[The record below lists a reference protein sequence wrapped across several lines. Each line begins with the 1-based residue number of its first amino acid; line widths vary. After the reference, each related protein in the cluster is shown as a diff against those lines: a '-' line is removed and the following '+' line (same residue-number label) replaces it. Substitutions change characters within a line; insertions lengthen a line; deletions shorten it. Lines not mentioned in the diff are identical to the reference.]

1 MARLIL
7 KSPYLKCD
15 SNSSVSG
22 YLRYIGTRER
32 VELLPDDRPPTRKQE
47 QLVRKLVKDFPDTEK
62 LGEYSDYEAKPTK
75 ANASALITR
84 ALEEN
89 WAQVQQSDGYMKY
102 IATRPRAER
111 LGDHGLFGDE
121 DGVDLEQ
128 AMRELDQ
135 YTGNVWTHII
145 SLKREDA
152 ARLGYDNAKAWM
164 NLLRANRNDI
174 AAAMNIAPGNFRW
187 YAAFHDE
194 GEHPHVHMMAWS
206 TLPSEAYLTREG
218 IRKIKSTLTNQ
229 IFRQEMLHTYEQKS
243 QSRDELVREARRTIR
258 KLTQEMA
265 RSICTEPAIEQK
277 MAQLAEQLKT
287 VRGKKSYGYL
297 PKSVKKTVDE
307 VVDKLAELP
316 VVRECYDQWYALQSE
331 VDSYYH
337 DKPREKKKLS
347 QEKEFRQIKN
357 AAIQEA
363 ERIRMEEITFEDAD
377 LPGHDEPEQVRGESY
392 ACWELRQ
399 MIQNEAIPLADR
411 DEAAKELERL
421 AERGDTHAQ
430 YLMGQLY
437 RDGPLLIPDGQKAK
451 GWFTQAAEQGLPE
464 AQYALGK
471 LLLSDDPEVRD
482 PDEGIRWLRQAAEN
496 GNLFAAYRLGKE
508 YLEGITVNKDTARAV
523 EWFTQSAE
531 AGNQYAQYIL
541 GKLYLTGQ
549 GVTHDQAQPMAWFC
563 RSAAQ
568 GNQYA
573 HFFLERQN
581 DLHSPSVMLATTRLL
596 YHMSRIF
603 EDHSLPR
610 SGTGLHVDSKLRRKI
625 QEKKIAMGHKPDD
638 HEEEQIHGG
647 MVMGGMCPPQKLR
660 GCKQQ
665 KPSGAETQWNLTAKL
680 TVQMITI

>member
-15 SNSSVSG
+15 GNHSVSG

-32 VELLPDDRPPTRKQE
+32 VEILPDDRPPTRKQE
-47 QLVRKLVKDFPDTEK
+47 QLVRKLVKDFPSSKK
-62 LGEYSDYEAKPTK
+62 LGEYSDYETKPTK
-75 ANASALITR
+75 ANASAFITR

-89 WAQVQQSDGYMKY
+89 WPQVQQSDGYMKY

-121 DGVDLEQ
+121 DVVNLEQ

-145 SLKREDA
+145 SLKRGDA
-152 ARLGYDNAKAWM
+152 ARLGYDNAKAWQ
-164 NLLRANRNDI
+164 NLLLANRNGI
-174 AAAMNIAPGNFRW
+174 AAAMSIPPNHFRW

-206 TLPSEAYLTREG
+206 TEPREAYLTREG

-229 IFRQEMLHTYEQKS
+229 IFQHEMLHTYEQKS
-243 QSRDELVREARRTIR
+243 QSRDELVREARRAIR

-265 RSICTEPAIEQK
+265 RSICTEPMIEQK
-277 MAQLAEQLKT
+277 MAQLAEQLET
-287 VRGKKSYGYL
+287 VKGKKSYGYL

-307 VVDKLAELP
+307 VVDRLEEIPAVKA
-316 VVRECYDQWYALQSE
+316 CYAQWCALQSE
-331 VDSYYH
+331 VESYYH

-357 AAIQEA
+357 AVIQEA
-363 ERIRMEEITFEDAD
+363 ERIRLGEITFEDAG
-377 LPGHDEPEQVRGESY
+377 LTSHDESEQVRGESN

-399 MIQNEAIPLADR
+399 IIR
-411 DEAAKELERL
+411 DERLSLEERDGAVEALERL
-421 AERGDTHAQ
+421 AERGDAHAQ
-430 YLMGQLY
+430 YLLGQLY
-437 RDGPLLIPDGQKAK
+437 RDDPLLIPDSQKAK
-451 GWFTQAAEQGLPE
+451 DWFTQAAEHGLSE

-471 LLLSDDPEVRD
+471 LLLSEDMEVLDPE
-482 PDEGIRWLRQAAEN
+482 EGIRWLKEVAEN
-496 GNLFAAYRLGKE
+496 GSQWATYRLGKE
-508 YLEGITVNKDTARAV
+508 YLTGEVVTKDTTKAA
-523 EWFTQSAE
+523 EWFTRSAE
-531 AGNQYAQYIL
+531 AGNQYAQYML
-541 GKLYLTGQ
+541 GKLYLTGE
-549 GVTHDQAQPMAWFC
+549 GVARDQVQATDWFS

-573 HFFLERQN
+573 QFFLERQS
-581 DLHSPSVMLATTRLL
+581 DLHPPSVMLAATRLL

-610 SGTGLHVDSKLRRKI
+610 SSAGLRVDSKLRRKI

-638 HEEEQIHGG
+638 HEEEQNQGG
-647 MVMGGMCPPQKLR
+647 MVMGGM
-660 GCKQQ
+660 
-665 KPSGAETQWNLTAKL
+665 
-680 TVQMITI
+680 

>member
-15 SNSSVSG
+15 GSHSVSG

-47 QLVRKLVKDFPDTEK
+47 QLVRKLVKDFPSSKELD
-62 LGEYSDYEAKPTK
+62 EYLDYAEKPTK
-75 ANASALITR
+75 ANASVFITR

-89 WAQVQQSDGYMKY
+89 WPEVQQSDGYMKY

-128 AMRELDQ
+128 AMLELDQ
-135 YTGNVWTHII
+135 YTGNVWTHIL

-164 NLLRANRNDI
+164 NLLRTNRNDI
-174 AAAMNIAPGNFRW
+174 AAAMNIHPNHFRW
-187 YAAFHDE
+187 YAAYHDE

-206 TLPSEAYLTREG
+206 TVPGEAYLTRDG
-218 IRKIKSTLTNQ
+218 IHKIKSTLTNQ

-243 QSRDELVREARRTIR
+243 QSRDDLVREARHAIR

-265 RSICTEPAIEQK
+265 RNICNYPEVEKLMQTLS
-277 MAQLAEQLKT
+277 AQLET
-287 VRGKKSYGYL
+287 VKGKKSYSYL

-307 VVDKLAELP
+307 VVDRLEEIPAVKA
-316 VVRECYDQWYALQSE
+316 CYAQWCALQSE
-331 VDSYYH
+331 VESYYH

-357 AAIQEA
+357 AVIQEA
-363 ERIRMEEITFEDAD
+363 ERIRLGEITFEDAG
-377 LPGHDEPEQVRGESY
+377 LTSHDESEQVRGESN

-399 MIQNEAIPLADR
+399 IIR
-411 DEAAKELERL
+411 DERLSLEERDGAVEALERL
-421 AERGDTHAQ
+421 AERGDAHAQ
-430 YLMGQLY
+430 YLLGQLY
-437 RDGPLLIPDGQKAK
+437 RDDPLLIPDSQKAK
-451 GWFTQAAEQGLPE
+451 DWFTQAAEHGLSE
-464 AQYALGK
+464 VQYALGK
-471 LLLSDDPEVRD
+471 LLLSEDMEVRD
-482 PDEGIRWLRQAAEN
+482 PEEGIRWLKEAAEN
-496 GNLFAAYRLGKE
+496 GSQWATYRLGKE
-508 YLEGITVNKDTARAV
+508 YLTGEVVTKDTTKAA
-523 EWFTQSAE
+523 EWFTRSAE
-531 AGNQYAQYIL
+531 AGNQYAQYML
-541 GKLYLTGQ
+541 GKLYLTGE
-549 GVTHDQAQPMAWFC
+549 GVARDQVQATDWFS

-573 HFFLERQN
+573 QFFLERQS
-581 DLHSPSVMLATTRLL
+581 DLHPPSVMLAATRLL

-603 EDHSLPR
+603 EDHSSPR
-610 SGTGLHVDSKLRRKI
+610 SSAGLHVDSKLRRKI

-638 HEEEQIHGG
+638 HEEEQNQGG
-647 MVMGGMCPPQKLR
+647 MVMGGM
-660 GCKQQ
+660 
-665 KPSGAETQWNLTAKL
+665 
-680 TVQMITI
+680 